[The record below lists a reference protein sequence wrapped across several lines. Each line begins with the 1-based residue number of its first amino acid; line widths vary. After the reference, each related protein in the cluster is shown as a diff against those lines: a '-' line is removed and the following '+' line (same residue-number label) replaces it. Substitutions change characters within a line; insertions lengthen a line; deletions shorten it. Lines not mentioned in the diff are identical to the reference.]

1 MRLVEAWKLVVF
13 ERYAVFQG
21 RADRAEYWWFFLAN
35 FIIFAIL
42 GTLAQVST
50 VFLVIDTVA
59 GLTVFIPSLAVAMRR
74 LHDTGRSGWW
84 LLLGLIPIVG
94 FIIVIVFL
102 ALEGDRG
109 PNQYGPP
116 PSTVAA
122 A

>member
-1 MRLVEAWKLVVF
+1 MRLVEAWKHVVF
-13 ERYAVFQG
+13 ERYAVFEG

-50 VFLVIDTVA
+50 VFLVIDTAA
-59 GLTVFIPSLAVAMRR
+59 GLAVFIPSLAVAMRR

-84 LLLGLIPIVG
+84 LLIGLIPIAG
-94 FIIVIVFL
+94 FIIVLVLL

-109 PNQYGPP
+109 PNQYGAP
-116 PSTVAA
+116 TTIAA